1 MTSELVWQSF
11 SVSHSVSP
19 SGLPDTMSAV
29 IDLSLGVRNAVLSSH
44 VPEQWPT
51 IIGPSNWFQVRRPT
65 NWRVE
70 ADNSTV
76 QITSSDGRVSLTM
89 HCLWIPEDEATDDSL
104 NGLEKLFPVRRN
116 VHDIRPLRISQH
128 SIGLEGEAVLGP
140 ETPWW
145 QRVLTKR
152 EWRRWRVWAIRQ
164 ESLRVVAVYLQ
175 EGEFDPESDT
185 LVRMILESI
194 EFAPMLADPPGVFAN
209 KVLEFAKV
217 QFKDLPCELDDKMQ
231 LKLGEST
238 VNLFN
243 FYRSYTL
250 APEKFDEILEPALSA
265 LADVQRWGDS
275 KISPKLDDVRQRIMP
290 MLYPEHVRSVQFK
303 EFVSQPWVGGLS
315 VLYVVDEP
323 QAYWFIRTDLLPTWN
338 ISAEELH
345 DIAMQNLEAY
355 FEENVMEVVV
365 TGDEDEGPK
374 LVLPQ
379 RPDAYNT
386 ARLLS
391 PSFHESMQDIL
402 GREFVVGIPN
412 RDFFVALSLDSQE
425 MIDQIRHK
433 VAEDFDRMDHPLS
446 SRLLL
451 VSMDGVSEYGEI

>member
-1 MTSELVWQSF
+1 
-11 SVSHSVSP
+11 
-19 SGLPDTMSAV
+19 MS
-29 IDLSLGVRNAVLSSH
+29 IN
-44 VPEQWPT
+44 VPEQWPS

-65 NWRVE
+65 HWRVE
-70 ADNSTV
+70 ADSSTV
-76 QITSSDGRVSLTM
+76 QVSSSDGRVSLTI
-89 HCLWIPEDEATDDSL
+89 HCLWIPEEEAVNDSL
-104 NGLEKLFPVRRN
+104 NGLEQLFPVRRN
-116 VHDIRPLRISQH
+116 VHEIKPLRISQH
-128 SIGLEGEAVLGP
+128 SIGLEGEAMLGP

-152 EWRRWRVWAIRQ
+152 EWRRWRVWAIR
-164 ESLRVVAVYLQ
+164 EGSLRVVAVYLQ

-185 LVRMILESI
+185 LVRMTLESI
-194 EFAPMLADPPGVFAN
+194 EFAPQLAEPPGIFAN
-209 KVLEFAKV
+209 RVLEFAREE
-217 QFKDLPCELDDKMQ
+217 FKDLVCELDDKMQ

-243 FYRSYTL
+243 FYRSYTQS
-250 APEKFDEILEPALSA
+250 PDKFEEIIQPALSA

-275 KISPKLDDVRQRIMP
+275 KISPKLENIRERIMP
-290 MLYPEHVRSVQFK
+290 MLYPDHVRSAQYK
-303 EFVSQPWVGGLS
+303 EFVCQPWVGDLA

-323 QAYWFIRTDLLPTWN
+323 QAYWFIRADLLPIWN
-338 ISAEELH
+338 LSVEDLH
-345 DIAMQNLEAY
+345 EIAMQNLEAY
-355 FEENVMEVVV
+355 FDENVMELVV
-365 TGDEDEGPK
+365 TGDEEEGPK

-391 PSFHESMQDIL
+391 PSFHESMQEIL

-412 RDFFVALSLDSQE
+412 RDFFVALSLDSEE

-446 SRLLL
+446 SKLLL
-451 VSMDGVSEYGEI
+451 VSMDGVSEYGEV